1 MINLI
6 IVQKKTRKMYHASY
20 KIIVFSG
27 TDKCI
32 YFRTDYTWY
41 CTCGSVYYWLLSR
54 VCIYYKYAFHWC
66 M

>member
-1 MINLI
+1 LRYELEH
-6 IVQKKTRKMYHASY
+6 K
-20 KIIVFSG
+20 F
-27 TDKCI
+27 I

-54 VCIYYKYAFHWC
+54 VCIYYKYVFHWW